1 MKSTYKLTPEK
12 NEKEL
17 YASGH
22 RACAGCG
29 QSVAAKTVARV
40 LGKDTIICNATG
52 CLEVTTTPIPE
63 STWRM
68 PWIHSLFENAA
79 GVATGVLA
87 GLKAQGK
94 ENEIKVVA
102 QGGDGGTFDIGFGLI
117 SGMWERRENILYVC
131 YDNEGYMNTG
141 YQNSGASMY
150 DASTSTAPAGKFS
163 FGNHQQK
170 KNMPKIAM
178 AHNLAYTAVAS
189 VSDLYDLER
198 KVKKALTYTGPKY
211 IQVYSP
217 CIPGWKTNPKDTI
230 TIAQLAVD
238 SGIYPIFEAEGDKII
253 SYKKTVAT
261 PPKVEE
267 FLKLQKRFAH
277 LFKTEEGKVEIEKI
291 QKMADDNLEIAR
303 GFATS

>member
-1 MKSTYKLTPEK
+1 MKSTYKLTEEK
-12 NEKEL
+12 NKTEM

-52 CLEVTTTPIPE
+52 CLEVTTTPVPE

-68 PWIHSLFENAA
+68 PWIHSIFENAA
-79 GVATGVLA
+79 GVATGVLSA
-87 GLKAQGK
+87 LKAQGK
-94 ENEIKVVA
+94 ENEIKVIA

-117 SGMWERRENILYVC
+117 SGMWERRDNILYVC

-163 FGNHQQK
+163 FGNQQQK
-170 KNMPKIAM
+170 KNMPRIAM
-178 AHNLAYTAVAS
+178 AHDLAYTAVAS
-189 VSDLYDLER
+189 TSDLYDLER

-211 IQVYSP
+211 IQVYCP
-217 CIPGWKTNPKDTI
+217 CIPGWKTNPKDTVK
-230 TIAQLAVD
+230 IAQLAVD
-238 SGIYPIFEAEGDKII
+238 SGIYPIFEAEGNKVI
-253 SYKKTVAT
+253 SYKKPKPN
-261 PPKVEE
+261 PPKVED

-277 LFKTEEGKVEIEKI
+277 LFKSEEGKGEIAKI
-291 QKMADDNLEIAR
+291 QKMADENLEIAR
-303 GFATS
+303 GFTP

>member
-1 MKSTYKLTPEK
+1 MYKLNETK
-12 NEKEL
+12 NKQEL

-29 QSVAAKTVARV
+29 QSIAARTVARV
-40 LGKDTIICNATG
+40 LGPETIIANATG
-52 CLEVTTTPIPE
+52 CLQVTTTPLPE
-63 STWRM
+63 SSWRM

-79 GVATGVLA
+79 AVATGVQAALR
-87 GLKAQGK
+87 AQGK
-94 ENEIKVVA
+94 AKEVKVVA
-102 QGGDGGTFDIGFGLI
+102 QGGDGATFDIGFGLI
-117 SGMWERRENILYVC
+117 SGMWERKDDILYVC

-170 KNMPKIAM
+170 KNMPAIAM
-178 AHNLAYTAVAS
+178 AHNIAYTATAS

-198 KVKKALTYTGPKY
+198 KIKKALTYTGPKY
-211 IQVYSP
+211 IQIYSP
-217 CIPGWKTNPKDTI
+217 CIPGWKTLPKDTL
-230 TIAQLAVD
+230 TIARLAVEC
-238 SGIYPIFEAEGDKII
+238 GIYPIFEAEGTKIL
-253 SYKKTVAT
+253 SYRKPVVS

-277 LFKTEEGKVEIEKI
+277 LFKAEAGKAEIAKI
-291 QKMADDNLEIAR
+291 QKMADENIEIAR
-303 GFATS
+303 GFS

>member
-1 MKSTYKLTPEK
+1 MYKLTPEK
-12 NEKEL
+12 NKTEL

-29 QSVAAKTVARV
+29 QSIAARTVARI
-40 LGKDTIICNATG
+40 LGPETIIANATG
-52 CLEVTTTPIPE
+52 CLEVTTTPLPE
-63 STWRM
+63 SAWRM

-79 GVATGVLA
+79 AVATGVQAALR
-87 GLKAQGK
+87 AQGK
-94 ENEIKVVA
+94 AEQIKVVA

-117 SGMWERRENILYVC
+117 SGMWERKDNILYVC

-150 DASTSTAPAGKFS
+150 DASTSTAPAGRFS

-170 KNMPKIAM
+170 KNMPAIAM
-178 AHNLAYTAVAS
+178 AHNIAYTATAS

-211 IQVYSP
+211 IQIYSP

-230 TIAQLAVD
+230 TIARLAVE
-238 SGIYPIFEAEGDKII
+238 SGIYPIFEAEGNQVL
-253 SYKKTVAT
+253 SYRRVVAN

-277 LFKTEEGKVEIEKI
+277 LFKSEEGKAEIAKI
-291 QKMADDNLEIAR
+291 QKMADENLEMAK
-303 GFATS
+303 GLLVKN

>member
-1 MKSTYKLTPEK
+1 MYKLTQEK
-12 NEKEL
+12 NQTEL

-29 QSVAAKTVARV
+29 QSIAARTVARI
-40 LGKDTIICNATG
+40 LGKETIICNATG

-63 STWRM
+63 SSWRM
-68 PWIHSLFENAA
+68 PWVHSLFENVAS
-79 GVATGVLA
+79 VATGVLSA
-87 GLKAQGK
+87 LKAQGK
-94 ENEIKVVA
+94 ADKIKVVA

-117 SGMWERRENILYVC
+117 SGMWERRDNILYVC

-141 YQNSGASMY
+141 YQNSGASPY
-150 DASTSTAPAGKFS
+150 TASTSTAPAGKFS

-170 KNMPKIAM
+170 KNLPRIAM
-178 AHNLAYTAVAS
+178 AHNIAYTAVAS

-211 IQVYSP
+211 LQIYCP
-217 CIPGWKTNPKDTI
+217 CIPGWKTEPKDTI
-230 TIAQLAVD
+230 KIAQLAVE
-238 SGIYPIFEAEGDKII
+238 SGVYPIFEAEGEKVIA
-253 SYKKTVAT
+253 YKKPLAT

-277 LFKTEEGKVEIEKI
+277 LFKTEEGKAEIAEI
-291 QKMADDNLEIAR
+291 QKMADENLAKAKSFVAI
-303 GFATS
+303 